1 MICINCNTVWTVC
14 SSVSRWPYPFIYC
27 LLHSMYWC
35 ILSLSLVCA
44 CGIASTYIPHS
55 TFDTIIARRLVT
67 IVGDNW
73 QVGHIINCPPMSTKF
88 LHICSLCYFVLSRFP
103 FFIAMLVRLV
113 QVASNMNHDHRC
125 QWSIFIR
132 HLTLVGR
139 LFIYRQPISAKAVA
153 QTFHQHSNWCSS

>member
-103 FFIAMLVRLV
+103 FFIAMFVRLV
-113 QVASNMNHDHRC
+113 QVASNYESRPPMPVIHIYPPFDSR
-125 QWSIFIR
+125 WSPF
-132 HLTLVGR
+132 HLSTTD
-139 LFIYRQPISAKAVA
+139 FS
-153 QTFHQHSNWCSS
+153 